1 MSTAD
6 DLARVLNIILV
17 DCYGED
23 EEYSAFLTV
32 LGEGM
37 GLPMT
42 ASLLGTPVT
51 VTKLEY
57 HDAARGLV
65 EVLNA

>member
-6 DLARVLNIILV
+6 DLKRVLDVILV

-32 LGEGM
+32 LDEEI
-37 GLPMT
+37 GLPM
-42 ASLLGTPVT
+42 
-51 VTKLEY
+51 
-57 HDAARGLV
+57 AAGINGGLYM
-65 EVLNA
+65 